1 MGAEINFFYYAGWI
15 CLLYFIFIV
24 IYVGPRPSFHYVW
37 LAAGIVFLCV
47 NRSLETGIWL
57 QRPVML
63 RTVLVFSVLVCTAV
77 FFLMELLV
85 LSKMR
90 AVPKRPVQYVIVLG
104 ACVRGTRVTRSL
116 AFRLKRAA
124 EYAQAH
130 PDCMLVVSGGQEPG
144 EDITEAQAMS
154 SWLVKHGIGR
164 ERILLEDR
172 SVNTREN
179 LLFSKEIICRY
190 EAVECMSAECEAAEY
205 EAVKKADTAEDACAE
220 ELPHNCGG
228 IEEKLSIAVCSN
240 NFHMYRAL
248 SLAGAVGKWHTE
260 GLAAMTDPFMWLSF
274 TVREGAALFKELI
287 FGHIRFSLF

>member
-47 NRSLETGIWL
+47 DRSLETGIWL
-57 QRPVML
+57 QMPVML
-63 RTVLVFSVLVCTAV
+63 RIILIFSVFVCTAV

-154 SWLVKHGIGR
+154 SWLVQHGIGR

-190 EAVECMSAECEAAEY
+190 ET
-205 EAVKKADTAEDACAE
+205 VKKADTAEDVCAE